1 VGINLS
7 RNDQLGVDA
16 AGALWEAGAE
26 RTEPDRF
33 FRMNT
38 TGTIDRTATFPTPGG
53 LTLHDDGTLAV
64 MAGGTLWTSAQ
75 STSGGEY
82 LVRFTPTP

>member
-1 VGINLS
+1 
-7 RNDQLGVDA
+7 
-16 AGALWEAGAE
+16 
-26 RTEPDRF
+26 
-33 FRMNT
+33 
-38 TGTIDRTATFPTPGG
+38 
-53 LTLHDDGTLAV
+53 